1 MADELDPRLR
11 AQLEALRD
19 VPPRD
24 PQRAA
29 QGRAQFLRLAES
41 MKPAHL
47 PNQADSSQ
55 KAVSLGLFGR
65 LKGWI
70 EQINH
75 PRKEGLKMANLL
87 VAILMAISV
96 IFGGGAATA
105 YASQDALPGDA
116 LYPVKTMVEQA
127 ELMLTTDPQQKA
139 ELHVEFAQRRVAEI
153 QALVA
158 EGRLD
163 LVPEVSQN
171 LEQHLQKAEQLATQL
186 AQEGHPEA
194 AARVAVMLANT
205 NRMVERVAEQA
216 PPQAQSAMRYVEQM
230 TNQVTERVRTQV
242 QKMDAMAQTFHLTGA
257 VEAIED
263 GAWVVNGQTIVINDQ
278 TNIEGDF
285 QVGDSVSVSGYVDPE
300 GQWIAVQIRPANP
313 MRKSPT
319 TVHFS
324 GIIEDITDT
333 QWTIAGQQVTIV
345 PETKIEGEFQVG
357 DTVAVQAAVDPEG
370 TLVAIAIKPAGE
382 EMQQPKMI
390 SFQGAV
396 EAQNDG
402 EWTVDGKNVAIT
414 ADTKM
419 QDGIQVGDTVMVV
432 ASEKEDGTLE
442 AKSIMLITHREQ
454 HENQGETPSV
464 MPTEMPN
471 TPTEKP
477 TEMPT
482 EKPRSQV
489 TIEGAL
495 MAQNGDTWNVNGYTV
510 KVNAQTQMMNTV
522 RLGDQISVVALDN
535 GDGTY
540 TALSVSLMYSSNT
553 TTSGDDGDHTMTSTP
568 TEMPHDGIH
577 H

>member
-11 AQLEALRD
+11 AQLEALRE

-24 PQRAA
+24 AQRAA

-41 MKPAHL
+41 MRPAHL
-47 PNQADSSQ
+47 PTQTVSSQ

-171 LEQHLQKAEQLATQL
+171 LEQHLQKAEQLAMQL

-194 AARVAVMLANT
+194 AARVAVMLTNT
-205 NRMVERVAEQA
+205 NRMVDRVAEQA
-216 PPQAQSAMRYVEQM
+216 PPQAQGAMRYVEQM

-242 QKMDAMAQTFHLTGA
+242 QKMDAMAQTFHLSGA
-257 VEAIED
+257 VEAIEES
-263 GAWVVNGQTIVINDQ
+263 AWVVNGQTIVINDQ
-278 TNIEGDF
+278 ANIEGDF

-300 GQWIAVQIRPANP
+300 GQWIAVQIRSVNP

-319 TVHFS
+319 TVYFS
-324 GIIEDITDT
+324 GPIEDITDT

-345 PETKIEGEFQVG
+345 PETKIEGDFQVG
-357 DTVAVQAAVDPEG
+357 DAVTVQAAVDPEG

-382 EMQQPKMI
+382 KMQQPKMI

-419 QDGIQVGDTVMVV
+419 QNGIQVGDTVMVV

-442 AKSIMLITHREQ
+442 AESIMLIAHREQ
-454 HENQGETPSV
+454 HENQGETPSM
-464 MPTEMPN
+464 MPTEKPN

-477 TEMPT
+477 TE
-482 EKPRSQV
+482 KPRSQL
-489 TIEGAL
+489 TIEGTL
-495 MAQNGDTWNVNGYTV
+495 MAQNGNTWNVNGYTV
-510 KVNAQTQMMNTV
+510 KINAQTQMMNTV

-540 TALSVSLMYSSNT
+540 TALSISLMYRNN
-553 TTSGDDGDHTMTSTP
+553 TMTET
-568 TEMPHDGIH
+568 PHDGSH